1 MTLCTH
7 YNRNC
12 SFVAPCCNK
21 IYGCRHCHDYIENNI
36 IENNNIIKPES
47 LIENKPKSHMLDRTS
62 IKEVVCN
69 LCETRQN
76 VSNFCINCNTI
87 FGSVSLF

>member
-1 MTLCTH
+1 MTPCTH
-7 YNRNC
+7 YKRNC

-21 IYGCRHCHDYIENNI
+21 IYGCRHCHDDIENNI
-36 IENNNIIKPES
+36 IIEPES